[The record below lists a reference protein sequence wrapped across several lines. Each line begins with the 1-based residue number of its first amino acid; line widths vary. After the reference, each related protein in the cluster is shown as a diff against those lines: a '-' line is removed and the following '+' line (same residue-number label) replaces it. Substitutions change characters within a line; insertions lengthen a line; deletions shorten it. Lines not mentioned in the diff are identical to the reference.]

1 MPQRQLVVDLGL
13 EGTVERRPLDHQ
25 PLAPSKGQEWCSQ
38 KPLQR
43 RE

>member
-1 MPQRQLVVDLGL
+1 MPLRQLGVDLGL
-13 EGTVERRPLDHQ
+13 EDTVERRPLDHQ
-25 PLAPSKGQEWCSQ
+25 PPAPSKGQERCSQ